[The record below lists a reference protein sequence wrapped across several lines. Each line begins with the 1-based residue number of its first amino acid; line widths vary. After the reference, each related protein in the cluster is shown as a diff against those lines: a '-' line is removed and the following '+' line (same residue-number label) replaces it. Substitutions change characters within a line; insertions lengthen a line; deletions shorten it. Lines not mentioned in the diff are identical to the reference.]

1 MLADVITDFFIDLIT
16 SPFVIITT
24 IVMII
29 VKLWFSSKKE

>member
-16 SPFVIITT
+16 SPIFIIMV

-29 VKLWFSSKKE
+29 VKLWLANKS